1 MIFHADRRRPHS
13 ASVGISL
20 SGSFFRVSAFDESR
34 QISPGGRSDHCALQH
49 FLLYRPFFHGAIER
63 HLCELAVSDE
73 NIADNHAFHRI
84 VSNFRRLKIA
94 VITLHVF
101 LRLEKI
107 VNIAV
112 TFFDLRS
119 SEKRRGHAHSIADR
133 AAHESAVR
141 SVQHLFNP
149 PISRIRGVPE
159 S

>member
-1 MIFHADRRRPHS
+1 MLDRAYGALVGGAIGDAMGMPASFLTRAQIIVIFHADRRRPHS

-20 SGSFFRVSAFDESR
+20 SGSFFGVSAFDESR

-94 VITLHVF
+94 V
-101 LRLEKI
+101 
-107 VNIAV
+107 
-112 TFFDLRS
+112 
-119 SEKRRGHAHSIADR
+119 KRGA
-133 AAHESAVR
+133 ENR
-141 SVQHLFNP
+141 SVFSALYFF
-149 PISRIRGVPE
+149 IRMERVLRYAHFEEG
-159 S
+159 